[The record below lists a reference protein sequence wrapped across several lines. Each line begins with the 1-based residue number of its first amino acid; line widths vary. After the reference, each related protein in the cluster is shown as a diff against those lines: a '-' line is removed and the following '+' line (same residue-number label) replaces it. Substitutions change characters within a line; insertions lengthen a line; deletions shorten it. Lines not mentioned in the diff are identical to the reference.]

1 MNRPK
6 QPCLKNCPERSAE
19 CHTVCE
25 KWKRYELLRAEFYK
39 ARGVDAEQT
48 RVLNEIE
55 RDRKADI
62 ATGRMRRRKS
72 KK

>member
-6 QPCLKNCPERSAE
+6 QPCLKDCPERSAE

-25 KWKRYELLRAEFYK
+25 KWAQYEQLRAEFYK

-62 ATGRMRRRKS
+62 ATGRMRRRKN